1 MKKPKYTVR
10 FSREVLRWS
19 VYDLDGDWMADV
31 VSESAAKKIAD
42 ALNYCELEEP
52 EAKE

>member
-1 MKKPKYTVR
+1 MKKPKYTVK
-10 FSREVLRWS
+10 FAKEEHCWS
-19 VYDLDGDWMADV
+19 VYDPEDDWIADCLN
-31 VSESAAKKIAD
+31 EREAKRIAD